1 MSGEV
6 KKGCWVI
13 GSSVFVERVERGKKK
28 ERKKRLRTK
37 QSEKMASG
45 NKKDPF
51 LQHEPIG
58 QRTKASNMVFV
69 LPVALFTPFHCLL
82 FETGATLQV
91 CLSLSRDDRRQSIF
105 IDPTNRQV
113 PRPCV
118 GASAP
123 TSLCIPDEQRW
134 SDISRQGMSSGVGQ
148 FEQRTKKDDAASVCP
163 VPFSSFHCPTAVLF
177 FIFYLG
183 LGSGLFVL
191 ALKLFFFF
199 LSSCLPSIKDKGLL
213 CSECIR

>member
-1 MSGEV
+1 
-6 KKGCWVI
+6 
-13 GSSVFVERVERGKKK
+13 
-28 ERKKRLRTK
+28 
-37 QSEKMASG
+37 MASG

-51 LQHEPIG
+51 LQHELIG

-69 LPVALFTPFHCLL
+69 LPVALFTPFHCFL
-82 FETGATLQV
+82 FETGTTVQV
-91 CLSLSRDDRRQSIF
+91 CLSLSRDDRKQSIF

-118 GASAP
+118 GTSAP

-163 VPFSSFHCPTAVLF
+163 VPFSLFHCPTAVLF
-177 FIFYLG
+177 FIFLFG
-183 LGSGLFVL
+183 TGVGSLRSRFETL
-191 ALKLFFFF
+191 FFF